1 MSKTYVALI
10 ADAIASRDLPPAS
23 RARLQAD
30 ARAAVKH
37 LNQRYRRVLAAR
49 FAVTLG
55 DELQCLFPTPQPVW
69 DVAHDLRARLPTVD
83 WVVACGRGP
92 ITTPLAP
99 TAPELYGPC
108 FHEARPA
115 LDPAKLWPG
124 QVDGRRRGRALL
136 FGEAL
141 IVIAA
146 LVLGTLLAPLARPS
160 VDGLWWGRVGLLAT
174 AYLYVS
180 GRGIVL
186 IRSVLELPT
195 LQMRRDEDRTAGEID
210 VARGRAV
217 GSLERAL
224 ALTMVL
230 LGDYAAVGWII
241 AAKSLARFKQL
252 EDREF
257 AEYFLVGTL
266 ASFLLAVLVGVGIR
280 ILLRQA

>member
-10 ADAIASRDLPPAS
+10 ADAIASRELPPAA

-30 ARAAVKH
+30 ARTAVKD

-49 FAVTLG
+49 FAITLG
-55 DELQCLFPTPQPVW
+55 DELQCLLATPQPLW
-69 DVAHDLRARLPTVD
+69 DLAHDLRARLHTVD

-99 TAPELYGPC
+99 TAPEMDGPC
-108 FHEARPA
+108 FHEARA
-115 LDPAKLWPG
+115 AMDRAQRPG

-141 IVIAA
+141 FVIATI
-146 LVLGTLLAPLARPS
+146 VLGTLLAPLARPS
-160 VDGLWWGRVGLLAT
+160 VDGLWWGRVGLFAT

-195 LQMRRDEDRTAGEID
+195 LQMRRDEDRTAGAID

-224 ALTMVL
+224 ALTLVL
-230 LGDYAAVGWII
+230 LGDYAAVGWIV

-266 ASFLLAVLVGVGIR
+266 ASFLLAVLVGVGMR
-280 ILLRQA
+280 ILLKQA

>member
-1 MSKTYVALI
+1 MNPLFVVPLLAYT
-10 ADAIASRDLPPAS
+10 
-23 RARLQAD
+23 
-30 ARAAVKH
+30 
-37 LNQRYRRVLAAR
+37 LAA
-49 FAVTLG
+49 T
-55 DELQCLFPTPQPVW
+55 
-69 DVAHDLRARLPTVD
+69 
-83 WVVACGRGP
+83 
-92 ITTPLAP
+92 
-99 TAPELYGPC
+99 
-108 FHEARPA
+108 
-115 LDPAKLWPG
+115 LWPG

-136 FGEAL
+136 IGEAL
-141 IVIAA
+141 FVIAA
-146 LVLGTLLAPLARPS
+146 LVLGELLAPLARPS
-160 VDGLWWGRVGLLAT
+160 ADGLWWGRAGLLAT

-186 IRSVLELPT
+186 IRGVLELPT
-195 LQMRRDEDRTAGEID
+195 LQMRRDEDRTTGAID

-280 ILLRQA
+280 ILLKQA